1 LGIPREN
8 TIMRR
13 IIMGFLC
20 TGLLVSPL
28 WGGGA
33 ALAQER
39 EQTDT
44 VTTAEASEL
53 TRGFLKDE
61 TVAVKPL
68 VGAIAFDDTYLS
80 ATINSTSS
88 LTGKST
94 NAFDDV
100 DGNTARM
107 AYGLEIDW
115 NAAPLFGEMMEKDM
129 FFGPTVGFI
138 YSHLGAPTS
147 DFIGRNPDNEALGQA
162 GSNMAVIPTNL
173 KVGYNVAEAVRLSA
187 HGGGNIIYRSVA
199 NSINLGDDSTGSDSL
214 WKYYPNAGADIE
226 FGLGQNAALSLRPDW
241 TFAPNDDL
249 FMGTVALAIGLG

>member
-1 LGIPREN
+1 
-8 TIMRR
+8 
-13 IIMGFLC
+13 MGFLC

-68 VGAIAFDDTYLS
+68 VGAI
-80 ATINSTSS
+80 
-88 LTGKST
+88 
-94 NAFDDV
+94 AFDDV

>member
-1 LGIPREN
+1 
-8 TIMRR
+8 MRR

-68 VGAIAFDDTYLS
+68 VGAI
-80 ATINSTSS
+80 
-88 LTGKST
+88 
-94 NAFDDV
+94 AFDDV